1 MVQSSSLTTPSLRTI
16 ALLGLLVVGL
26 GGSFAFHAAMTDMQ
40 VTYTATAV
48 QPGDDPTR
56 VSEASP
62 SVTDLD
68 GRLEGESSEV
78 RRPVEDAVQSGSY
91 SGNVTPELHIILDG
105 MDAKFVVYEESYYRW
120 NATVDGDTTFVR
132 MQMTP
137 AAPKS
142 VLEAVSTPSQSASA
156 NVREAIDTGSVTGS
170 NVVER
175 GIYRQDD
182 TYYAV
187 APENTGAIAANLFE
201 AFLGYVLTPVGRGYV
216 AVGLGLLAYRYR
228 ESFADRVLTVR
239 RALVVAALGIPVALV
254 GTALFE
260 SGSLTRFLTSPAST
274 FVVSAGVVAGV
285 LTHQQ
290 RWGRLAGWTVL
301 VCVLS
306 VGASVLALGA
316 VGVVFGGFRLLVG
329 LVAGAVSLVFGV
341 WFGLD
346 R

>member
-1 MVQSSSLTTPSLRTI
+1 M
-16 ALLGLLVVGL
+16 
-26 GGSFAFHAAMTDMQ
+26 
-40 VTYTATAV
+40 
-48 QPGDDPTR
+48 
-56 VSEASP
+56 
-62 SVTDLD
+62 
-68 GRLEGESSEV
+68 
-78 RRPVEDAVQSGSY
+78 SY
-91 SGNVTPELHIILDG
+91 
-105 MDAKFVVYEESYYRW
+105 
-120 NATVDGDTTFVR
+120 
-132 MQMTP
+132 
-137 AAPKS
+137 
-142 VLEAVSTPSQSASA
+142 
-156 NVREAIDTGSVTGS
+156 
-170 NVVER
+170 VVER

-216 AVGLGLLAYRYR
+216 AVGLGLLAYQYR

-239 RALVVAALGIPVALV
+239 RALVVAALGIPVALI

-260 SGSLTRFLTSPAST
+260 RGSLIRFLTSPAST
-274 FVVSAGVVAGV
+274 FVVSGGVVAGV

-329 LVAGAVSLVFGV
+329 LAAGVVSLVFGV